1 MSWKSLKEL
10 VKNETV
16 PDKCGDLQ
24 RQMQELW
31 NLSKEIVG
39 SEESS
44 EVIDDAAVFLLRLFL
59 DQKLVLLKHLSEM
72 KKIFG
77 PFSNQLANKI
87 CKVGLL
93 RFPSTFEIPYQSL
106 SGCLRSK

>member
-1 MSWKSLKEL
+1 MSWKTLKLL

-16 PDKCGDLQ
+16 PDKFGVLDSK
-24 RQMQELW
+24 MQELW

-39 SEESS
+39 SEEAT
-44 EVIDDAAVFLLRLFL
+44 EVIDDAAVFLMRLFL

-87 CKVGLL
+87 CKV
-93 RFPSTFEIPYQSL
+93 S
-106 SGCLRSK
+106 

>member
-1 MSWKSLKEL
+1 MSWKSLKLL
-10 VKNETV
+10 VRNETA
-16 PDKCGDLQ
+16 PDKYRDLDGK
-24 RQMQELW
+24 MQELW

-44 EVIDDAAVFLLRLFL
+44 EVIDDAAVFLMRLFL

-77 PFSNQLANKI
+77 PFSNQLANQI
-87 CKVGLL
+87 CKV
-93 RFPSTFEIPYQSL
+93 TFYIM
-106 SGCLRSK
+106 

>member
-1 MSWKSLKEL
+1 MSWKSLKLL
-10 VKNETV
+10 VKNETT
-16 PDKCGDLQ
+16 PDKFPNLDGK
-24 RQMQELW
+24 MQELW
-31 NLSKEIVG
+31 GLAKEVIG

-44 EVIDDAAVFLLRLFL
+44 EVIDDAAVFLMRLFL

-87 CKVGLL
+87 CKVGSNFLKFAL
-93 RFPSTFEIPYQSL
+93 K
-106 SGCLRSK
+106 CLKISSKT